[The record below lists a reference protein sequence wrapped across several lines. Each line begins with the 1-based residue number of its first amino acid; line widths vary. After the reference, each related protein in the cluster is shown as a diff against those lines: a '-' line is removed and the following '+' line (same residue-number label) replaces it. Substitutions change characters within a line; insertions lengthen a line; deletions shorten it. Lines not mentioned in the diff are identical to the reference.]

1 MLRSS
6 EGTKRQTPFT
16 SRLRFRSVMR
26 TLWVWDR
33 AHLALRSLWSEVHS
47 HLVRAL
53 PGQISCPLQRHRFSR
68 ATRQVQGCSS
78 LYNSQ
83 LILQALALVVR
94 SVLVRRASDSHHH
107 LQLVVQRAR
116 TTMAATCT
124 CTQRCTTSLAR
135 QRRLIEPAAMAP
147 TPCCAVSAP

>member
-1 MLRSS
+1 
-6 EGTKRQTPFT
+6 
-16 SRLRFRSVMR
+16 MR

-33 AHLALRSLWSEVHS
+33 AHFLRSLWSEVHS

-107 LQLVVQRAR
+107 LQLVVQRGAHNNGGHLHVH
-116 TTMAATCT
+116 TTMYNKP
-124 CTQRCTTSLAR
+124 CTT
-135 QRRLIEPAAMAP
+135 PAADASIYIPYIKQMSCVALP
-147 TPCCAVSAP
+147 LFGLPPVCPRVHSLGYVGDA